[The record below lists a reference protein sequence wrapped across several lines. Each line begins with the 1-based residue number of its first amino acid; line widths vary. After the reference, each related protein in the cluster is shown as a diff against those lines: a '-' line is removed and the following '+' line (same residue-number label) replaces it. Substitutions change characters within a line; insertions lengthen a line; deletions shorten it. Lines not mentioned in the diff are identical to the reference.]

1 VTLEGARGGEEP
13 DRYKEPAVPLWQV
26 WKFTSGYSQLARY
39 VTPQAILLDS
49 GLKAQLTL
57 DEPWAEANVRD
68 QIRAERLYEQ
78 LRERAI
84 KYDEYPWAS
93 REGVQQIRHPWWL
106 VAERYGNCLDL
117 SLTYAGMCLAAN
129 AGALLALTE
138 DHAFVVLTPGRLHI
152 EAARD
157 NTFELDGFS
166 EAGAA
171 DPGVITGSVAALER
185 ATGDGTVIAVD
196 LVALTDGSDFKWATE
211 AMQARWKDR
220 PAQDV
225 HLVDVS
231 RLQAGDAFAELPHP
245 ASFRPS
251 IRLRVPGGG
260 AGFRDFGA
268 HAKVI
273 AGLRASDGMHVLIGE
288 RGRGKSTIARHLAE
302 NAPDGA
308 AWFLDASD
316 RKALS
321 NSLAQA
327 MFDELP
333 RSEQQQLDPPERK
346 AMWETAYAYLRAKE
360 GPWLI
365 VLDNADGDPATLR
378 GLVPEPRQGQRLLV
392 TTTNP
397 SWRLAPG
404 YTPHELP
411 EVEASDFG
419 RFGEGPLAGLIE
431 GRPLLLEA
439 FERLAGNSSW
449 DGSEAPAAPA
459 GLPDELQGPAV
470 FWSLLQEDDDF
481 GNTERKVA
489 ALAAYLPAN
498 GQPVAALEELV
509 PESAAAIKRLI
520 ECGLLASDANAAEVR
535 MHRLF
540 GEAIRTGLEATRP
553 ELCDEVVLAL
563 ARNEAARAALDEKGD
578 PETVL
583 RLDRRLAGID
593 RNREPDYEFGLALH
607 GVAELLELHGN
618 TRASGKTYERAERHL
633 DGHPLLLA
641 DCLQGRA
648 RTVNQHHSGER
659 VMLEE
664 ALDWAKTAHQMLL
677 EEGEAK
683 GAGRDVVAANAA
695 RCYAMQGLLMKKFP
709 IEGKSKLEQLHEALA
724 VLEEADEQRRD
735 SDEISE
741 EEKARSRFN
750 LAGARIQLAQQ
761 EPDRAGEHL
770 QQAHDVYKEVGD
782 ARRQLYGRMNHP
794 HIAACEN
801 GLGLVGYYRALLIP
815 ASREQQTGWLRQAT
829 AHTSQALFEREILD
843 GDVDFEEAPK
853 SAALLAKIAL
863 ARNASPVTSLASTE
877 ALVKQATGELTRAGR
892 VLKPVSLPSGREGL
906 EQAIEAWV
914 RSDAL
919 RQLVEQFGGEPPSGP
934 LPQLLE
940 WLEGFSAEHWDFRKG
955 ERNDVAPPQLSLLT
969 EKVIKAAAK
978 SLGLVEG
985 GALREQRYELVL
997 ILGGM
1002 ARGCLSRPR
1011 QAAKLI
1017 AAGKLDA
1024 AAVTAL
1030 GGFRPLGEKE
1040 VELVETVEGVTLAN
1054 EFEAMDAGV
1063 RQAFAL
1069 GEPDRRDG
1077 EDSEVEGAS
1086 WRVHRYTTGS
1096 GLPVTVA
1103 AAPSSEPGE
1112 RRANTPDSF
1121 AWLATEL
1128 AKLKPGQ
1135 RVLVVT
1141 TDIYVPFQHA
1151 DALRMLALPYGVEVD
1166 TTGVVPGKVD
1176 RRLAHSFEPHNYL
1189 QETRSAIRSLRM
1201 LLAALE
1207 G

>member
-1 VTLEGARGGEEP
+1 
-13 DRYKEPAVPLWQV
+13 V
-26 WKFTSGYSQLARY
+26 WEFESGYAQLARY
-39 VTPQAILLDS
+39 VTPGAILQDS
-49 GLKAQLTL
+49 SLKAQLTL
-57 DEPWAEANVRD
+57 DEVELPSAVRD

-78 LRERAI
+78 LRGRAI
-84 KYDEYPWAS
+84 GFDAYPWAS
-93 REGVQQIRHPWWL
+93 QEGVQQIRHPWWL
-106 VAERYGNCLDL
+106 VSEQYGNCLDL
-117 SLTYAGMCLAAN
+117 SLAYAGMCLAAN
-129 AGALLALTE
+129 VGALLALDE
-138 DHAFVVLTPGRLHI
+138 HHAYVVLTPGRLY
-152 EAARD
+152 EPPAKECV
-157 NTFELDGFS
+157 FELEGFDEEDPS
-166 EAGAA
+166 R
-171 DPGVITGSVAALER
+171 PGVIEGSETALRDAIAEGKV
-185 ATGDGTVIAVD
+185 TAVD
-196 LVALTDGSDFKWATE
+196 LVEVTRGSDFEFATE
-211 AMQARWKDR
+211 AMQARWESR
-220 PAQDV
+220 PAQEV
-225 HLVDVS
+225 HLVDVAH
-231 RLQAGDAFAELPHP
+231 LQLDKAYAELPHP
-245 ASFRPS
+245 TSFRPS
-251 IRLRVPGGG
+251 VRLRVPGGG
-260 AGFRDFGA
+260 TGFRKFGA

-273 AGLRASDGMHVLIGE
+273 AGLQASDGMHVLIGE

-302 NAPDGA
+302 SAKDGA

-327 MFDELP
+327 MFGELP

-378 GLVPEPRQGQRLLV
+378 GLVPEPRPGQRLLV

-404 YTPHELP
+404 YTPHDLP
-411 EVEASDFG
+411 EVESGDFG
-419 RFGEGPLAGLIE
+419 RFSEGPVAGLIE

-439 FERLAGNSSW
+439 FERLAGNSGW
-449 DGSEAPAAPA
+449 DGSEVPAPPA
-459 GLPDELQGPAV
+459 GIAGELRGPAV
-470 FWSLLQEDDDF
+470 FWSLLQGDDEF
-481 GNTERKVA
+481 GDRERKVA

-498 GQPVAALEELV
+498 GQPVSALEELV
-509 PESAAAIKRLI
+509 PGSAPAIKRLI
-520 ECGLLASDANAAEVR
+520 GCGLLASDANAGEVR

-540 GEAIRTGLEATRP
+540 GEAIRTDLEAIRP

-563 ARNEAARAALDEKGD
+563 ALNEATRVALDEKGD

-583 RLDRRLAGID
+583 RLDRRLAGVD
-593 RNREPDYEFGLALH
+593 PNRDPDYEFGLALH

-659 VMLEE
+659 VMLEQ
-664 ALDWAKTAHQMLL
+664 ALDWARTAHRMLL
-677 EEGEAK
+677 EEGEAR
-683 GAGRDVVAANAA
+683 GADRDVVAAKAA

-709 IEGKSKLEQLHEALA
+709 IEGKSRLEQLHEALT

-735 SDEISE
+735 SEEISD

-761 EPDRAGEHL
+761 EPERAEEHL
-770 QQAHDVYKEVGD
+770 REAHKVYKEVGD
-782 ARRQLYGRMNHP
+782 TRRRLYGRMNHP

-815 ASREQQTGWLRQAT
+815 ASRRQQTDWLRQAT
-829 AHTSQALFEREILD
+829 AHTTQALFEREILD

-863 ARNASPVTSLASTE
+863 ARNASPVASLGDSE
-877 ALVKQATGELTRAGR
+877 ALAAKAMEELSDAGR
-892 VLKPVSLPSGREGL
+892 VLKPVSLPPIAADL
-906 EQAIEAWV
+906 EEAIDAWV

-919 RQLVEQFGGEPPSGP
+919 SQLVEQFDGEPPSGE
-934 LPQLLE
+934 LAALLE
-940 WLEGFSAEHWDFRKG
+940 WLDSFSAENWDFRKG
-955 ERNDVAPPQLSLLT
+955 ERDDVAPPQLSLLT
-969 EKVIKAAAK
+969 EKVVKAAAK

-985 GALREQRYELVL
+985 GSMRKVPYEQAV

-1040 VELVETVEGVTLAN
+1040 VELVEKVEGVTLAN

-1063 RQAFAL
+1063 RHAFGL

-1077 EDSEVEGAS
+1077 EDSEAEGAS
-1086 WRVHRYTTGS
+1086 WRVHEYTTAS
-1096 GLPVTVA
+1096 GLPVRVA
-1103 AAPSSEPGE
+1103 AAPSSEPCE
-1112 RRANTPDSF
+1112 RRANTPDTF

-1166 TTGVVPGKVD
+1166 TIGVVPGKVD

-1189 QETRSAIRSLRM
+1189 QEVRSAIRSLRM
-1201 LLAALE
+1201 LHAALA